1 MLNRVPNDNI
11 GDRYYLDV
19 KKLMLY
25 DVPSILSST
34 EFEQMKTYI
43 LISVL
48 KVSDDRVV
56 HVRGC
61 KSNIRIPYLG

>member
-1 MLNRVPNDNI
+1 VLNRVLYDNI

-34 EFEQMKTYI
+34 EFEQMYI

>member
-34 EFEQMKTYI
+34 EFEQMYI